1 MDIRSDG
8 DVRRGGYPKTRRAGQ
23 DGTIRV
29 RVIPLQDLLAA
40 GLEFLRPPQ
49 YIKSRFAGKLSRSF
63 MQHESM
69 IASGGQ
75 TLHLKVSGRSIKLQP
90 CKSFGRTW

>member
-1 MDIRSDG
+1 MSIGEGSYGGLFDVVGGREIGLTDLEMD
-8 DVRRGGYPKTRRAGQ
+8 
-23 DGTIRV
+23 
-29 RVIPLQDLLAA
+29 DLLAG

-49 YIKSRFAGKLSRSF
+49 YVKSRFTGKLSRSF

-75 TLHLKVSGRSIKLQP
+75 TLYLKVSGQSIKLQP
-90 CKSFGRTW
+90 CKSFDRAW